1 MSPRRYGLRGS
12 STWEWAALDRGP
24 GKSKSVRLL
33 SKGIDSLLPVRS
45 QVMEVQKRLNL
56 RVPVLILAASVLF
69 IVTAAAQQEKSRKPS
84 PEDEEAVRLRTTLV
98 QVPVVVSERGGRY
111 VSDLTRQEFTI
122 FEDGI
127 KQDIELF
134 GSVEEP
140 FSVALLLDSSGST
153 EASLEQIKSAA
164 MAFIGNLRPHDRVM
178 VVSFNDSVEVLSE
191 LTNDTTRLASAV
203 RSIKPGQFTQVYEAV
218 YTAVWERMHDIQGRK
233 AVIVFTDG
241 IDTASSEIS
250 EEDTLDAVIES
261 EDIIVYPIR
270 YATRDDVERKMEARM
285 ETRPRVPSSSNG
297 SESIGANLEQSKREL
312 DRAYRTADEYLQQLA
327 EMSGGIVERADKLGD
342 LKAALGRIA
351 EELRH
356 QYLLGYYPANRQ
368 KDERSRKINVRVTRP
383 GVIVRARPAYRL
395 SE

>member
-1 MSPRRYGLRGS
+1 MEVRSRF
-12 STWEWAALDRGP
+12 
-24 GKSKSVRLL
+24 SVRVAA
-33 SKGIDSLLPVRS
+33 I
-45 QVMEVQKRLNL
+45 
-56 RVPVLILAASVLF
+56 ILAASVLF
-69 IVTAAAQQEKSRKPS
+69 IVTAAAQQERERKP
-84 PEDEEAVRLRTTLV
+84 PPQDEEAVKLRTTLV

-111 VSDLTRQEFTI
+111 VSDLTREEFTI

-178 VVSFNDSVEVLSE
+178 VVSFNDSVQVLSD
-191 LTNDTTRLASAV
+191 LTNDTSKLASAV

-218 YTAVWERMHDIQGRK
+218 YTAVWERLHDIPGRK

-270 YATRDDVERKMEARM
+270 YATRDDVERRMEARL
-285 ETRPRVPSSSNG
+285 RASPGSNG
-297 SESIGANLEQSKREL
+297 SESMSGKLEQSKREL
-312 DRAYRTADEYLQQLA
+312 DHAYRTADEYLQQLA

-342 LKAALGRIA
+342 LKPALGRIA

-356 QYLLGYYPANRQ
+356 QYLLGYYPSNRQ
-368 KDERSRKINVRVTRP
+368 KDERTRKISVRVTRP
-383 GVIVRARPAYRL
+383 NVIVRARPAYRQ

>member
-1 MSPRRYGLRGS
+1 MAVRFS
-12 STWEWAALDRGP
+12 SSARIAVVMLVVSALWFAP
-24 GKSKSVRLL
+24 
-33 SKGIDSLLPVRS
+33 
-45 QVMEVQKRLNL
+45 
-56 RVPVLILAASVLF
+56 AY
-69 IVTAAAQQEKSRKPS
+69 AQQEKERKPV
-84 PEDEEAVRLRTTLV
+84 PQDDEPIKLNTTLV

-111 VSDLTRQEFTI
+111 VSNLNRDEFSI

-153 EASLEQIKSAA
+153 EAALDQIKSAA

-191 LTNDTTRLASAV
+191 LTNNTTKLAAAV
-203 RSIKPGQFTQVYEAV
+203 RSIKPGAFTQVYEAV
-218 YTAVWERMHDIQGRK
+218 YTAVWERLHDVEGRK

-250 EEDTLDAVIES
+250 QEDTLDAVIES

-270 YATRDDVERKMEARM
+270 YATRDDVEHRLEMKFRSPVNSNVPEA
-285 ETRPRVPSSSNG
+285 G
-297 SESIGANLEQSKREL
+297 SGKLEQSKREL

-327 EMSGGIVERADKLGD
+327 DMSGGVVERADKLGD
-342 LKAALGRIA
+342 LKSALGRIA

-356 QYLLGYYPANRQ
+356 QYLLGYYPTNRK
-368 KDERSRKINVRVTRP
+368 KDDQSRKITVRVTRP

-395 SE
+395 SQ

>member
-1 MSPRRYGLRGS
+1 
-12 STWEWAALDRGP
+12 
-24 GKSKSVRLL
+24 
-33 SKGIDSLLPVRS
+33 
-45 QVMEVQKRLNL
+45 MEVRNRLNA
-56 RVPVLILAASVLF
+56 RVPAIILAASVLF
-69 IVTAAAQQEKSRKPS
+69 IATAAAQQEKERKPS
-84 PEDEEAVRLRTTLV
+84 PQDEEAVKLRTTLV

-122 FEDGI
+122 FEDGV
-127 KQDIELF
+127 KQEIELF
-134 GSVEEP
+134 ASVEEP

-191 LTNDTTRLASAV
+191 LTNDTTKLASAV

-218 YTAVWERMHDIQGRK
+218 YTAVWERLHGIQGRK

-285 ETRPRVPSSSNG
+285 EARLRSSPNSNG
-297 SESIGANLEQSKREL
+297 SESVSANLDQSKREL

-342 LKAALGRIA
+342 LKPALGRIA

-368 KDERSRKINVRVTRP
+368 KDERSRKITVRVTRP

>member
-1 MSPRRYGLRGS
+1 MSGR
-12 STWEWAALDRGP
+12 TWFQTR
-24 GKSKSVRLL
+24 VLL
-33 SKGIDSLLPVRS
+33 AGIVFVLL
-45 QVMEVQKRLNL
+45 
-56 RVPVLILAASVLF
+56 IA
-69 IVTAAAQQEKSRKPS
+69 TAGAQQEKERKAAPGD
-84 PEDEEAVRLRTTLV
+84 DEPLKLQTTLV

-111 VSDLTRQEFTI
+111 VSDLTRDEFAI
-122 FEDGI
+122 FEDGV
-127 KQDIELF
+127 KQNIELF

-178 VVSFNDSVEVLSE
+178 IVSFNDSVEVLSE
-191 LTNDTTRLASAV
+191 LTNDTARLASAV
-203 RSIKPGQFTQVYEAV
+203 RSIKPGEFTQVYEAV
-218 YTAVWERMHDIQGRK
+218 YTAVWERLQDVTGRK

-270 YATRDDVERKMEARM
+270 YATREDVERKMQARM
-285 ETRPRVPSSSNG
+285 EAKTG
-297 SESIGANLEQSKREL
+297 KLEQGRREL

-342 LKAALGRIA
+342 LKSALGRIA

-356 QYLLGYYPANRQ
+356 QYLLGYYPSNRQ
-368 KDERSRKINVRVTRP
+368 KDDHARKITVRVTRP
-383 GVIVRARPAYRL
+383 NVIVRARPAYRQ

>member
-1 MSPRRYGLRGS
+1 M
-12 STWEWAALDRGP
+12 D
-24 GKSKSVRLL
+24 
-33 SKGIDSLLPVRS
+33 
-45 QVMEVQKRLNL
+45 VQNRLNV
-56 RVPVLILAASVLF
+56 RVPLFIIAVVVLF
-69 IVTAAAQQEKSRKPS
+69 IANASAQQEKERKPV
-84 PEDEEAVRLRTTLV
+84 PQDEEAVKLRTTLV

-111 VSDLTRQEFTI
+111 VSDLTREEFTI

-153 EASLEQIKSAA
+153 EASLDQIKSAA

-178 VVSFNDSVEVLSE
+178 VVSFNDSVEVLSD
-191 LTNDTTRLASAV
+191 LTNNTARLASAV

-218 YTAVWERMHDIQGRK
+218 YTAVWERLHDIQGRK

-270 YATRDDVERKMEARM
+270 YATRDDVERRMEARLRASP
-285 ETRPRVPSSSNG
+285 TSNG
-297 SESIGANLEQSKREL
+297 SESVSAKLDQNKREL

-327 EMSGGIVERADKLGD
+327 EMSGGIVERADRLGD
-342 LKAALGRIA
+342 LKPALGRIA

-356 QYLLGYYPANRQ
+356 QYLLGYYPSNRQ
-368 KDERSRKINVRVTRP
+368 KDERARKITVRVTRP
-383 GVIVRARPAYRL
+383 NVVVRARPAYRS